1 MPIYVDFQHMK
12 EFIQYHEF
20 TGIAPQVRIAH
31 RMLHSGAGTGGEYT
45 GWLHLPSDYDKA
57 EFSRLQQAALQIQED
72 TDIFIVIGI
81 GGSYLGARAA
91 IEFLKSPYY
100 NALQKQ
106 TPEIYF
112 AGNSLSSASLTEL
125 LNICKGKRVSL
136 NVISKSG
143 TTTEPAIA
151 FRVLRQH
158 LEQEYG
164 KEGAKN
170 RIYCTTDKEKG
181 ALKELAEAQG
191 YQTFE
196 IPENIGGRFS
206 VFTAA
211 GLLPM
216 AVCGV
221 DIAALLQG
229 AAEAQRAY
237 NNENINENACYQYAA
252 ARNLLNRKGKDV
264 ELLVSYEPCFAM
276 LGEWWKQLFGESEG
290 KDQKGIFPAYATFST
305 DLHSMGQYLQDGKRI
320 LFETAVLF
328 EHPKYDIVIENSPEI
343 EDGLHFL
350 EGKTLWHI
358 NQKAFEGTALAH
370 RDGGVPSMVVRV
382 PDFSEYSLGWLF
394 YFFEKACAIS
404 GYLLGVN
411 PFNQPGVENYK
422 NNMFALLGKP
432 GHEQQQEI
440 LTSRLR

>member
-20 TGIAPQVRIAH
+20 TSIAPQVRIAH

-45 GWLHLPSDYDKA
+45 GWLHLPSDYDKV

-143 TTTEPAIA
+143 ATTEPAIA

-394 YFFEKACAIS
+394 YFFEKSCAIS

-432 GHEQQQEI
+432 GHEQQQET